1 MRVAVNMVGIRP
13 GYGGRQEV
21 FLRNIVKQIA
31 TMKKSV
37 DIVVLVDGENCDTF
51 PDLET
56 ATPESGDRVGETAS
70 AQGADVVF
78 SPLNTAPTKSP
89 IPLVVCAMELYALA
103 RNGKTKRFF
112 APSPLKAA
120 AEICAKAAAVVAP
133 SQFMRSELLNLLDIP
148 LDKVVVAHPG
158 VEPLF
163 ANDHSSIVETPYLL
177 AVGNTREQKNIP
189 RLMSAFEKIARDFP
203 HTLVIV
209 GQPFESELDDWGP
222 RVVRIDRLPAEHLAG
237 LYQNC
242 GLYICPSTYD
252 GCGITVLEALKA
264 GACVATGRIGGIPEI
279 SGDVPIF
286 FNPESVDSIVGA
298 IRRGLQED
306 SHKRQ
311 ERAHFGQQVAAEY
324 TWEKCARQTLNAFRR
339 GDR

>member
-1 MRVAVNMVGIRP
+1 MRVAVNMVGMRA

-21 FLRNIVKQIA
+21 FLRNVLTQIA

-37 DIVVLVDGENCDTF
+37 DLIVLVDSENNITF
-51 PDLET
+51 EAFDT
-56 ATPESGDRVGETAS
+56 ATTRGMDRVGES
-70 AQGADVVF
+70 AAKEGADVLF
-78 SPLNTAPTKSP
+78 SPLETAPAKSP
-89 IPLVVCAMELYALA
+89 IPLVVCTLDLYSLS
-103 RNGKTKRFF
+103 RNGKPKRFF
-112 APSPLKAA
+112 AQTPLKAA

-133 SQFMRSELLNLLDIP
+133 SEFMRNELMQLLDIP
-148 LDKVVVAHPG
+148 LDKVVVARPG
-158 VEPLF
+158 VDEVF
-163 ANDHSSIVETPYLL
+163 ATAQASIVEPPYLL
-177 AVGNTREQKNIP
+177 AVGNTREHKNIP
-189 RLMSAFEKIARDFP
+189 RLMEAFEKIGREIS

-209 GQPFESELDDWGP
+209 GQPFESEMEDWGP
-222 RVVRIDRLPAEHLAG
+222 RVVRIDRLPKEHLAG

-242 GLYICPSTYD
+242 DLYICPSIYD

-286 FNPESVDSIVGA
+286 FNPESVDSMVGA
-298 IRRGLQED
+298 IRRGVQED
-306 SHKRQ
+306 SRKRQ
-311 ERAHFGQQVAAEY
+311 QRAHFGRQVVAEY